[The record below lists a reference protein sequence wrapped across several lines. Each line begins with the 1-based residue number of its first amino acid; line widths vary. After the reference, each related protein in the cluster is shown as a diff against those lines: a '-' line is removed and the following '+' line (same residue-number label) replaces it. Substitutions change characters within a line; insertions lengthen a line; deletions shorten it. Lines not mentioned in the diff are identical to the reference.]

1 MKKRNNKPLVNV
13 GENKRQT
20 ARLRSVN
27 ATCFIEYCLPCV
39 FLIFLMFTCHN
50 LLL

>member
-27 ATCFIEYCLPCV
+27 ATVLSSIVCLV
-39 FLIFLMFTCHN
+39 FF
-50 LLL
+50 

>member
-27 ATCFIEYCLPCV
+27 ATCFINYCLPCV
-39 FLIFLMFTCHN
+39 FLIFFMFTCHN
-50 LLL
+50 LLI